1 MDRKQARAF
10 EGFVAE
16 SGDALLRMATLL
28 TADPDAAEDVYQET
42 LHRLA
47 MRWSRVD
54 SPRAFCRRVM
64 HNIVIDQARARKRR
78 PRELFAVHDRG
89 DPRAGDPVT
98 AAELRPALLAALGTL
113 TLQQRTVVVLRYFD
127 DLSENEV
134 AELLGVSPG
143 TVKSTASRAVAQLR
157 TQPGLIARD
166 RNRGPDLREPEDGR
180 RARDGLRLPGRHQG
194 HRPVPVGDQSRH
206 RAPEPL
212 PPLNPSRRPLT
223 ESV

>member
-1 MDRKQARAF
+1 VLPPGVVYGDDGDNREDHVDRKQARAF
-10 EGFVAE
+10 EGFVTQ
-16 SGDALLRMATLL
+16 SGDALLRMAMLL

-78 PRELFAVHDRG
+78 PQELFAGHDRG

-98 AAELRPALLAALGTL
+98 AADLRPALLAALGTL
-113 TLQQRTVVVLRYFD
+113 TLQQRTIVVLRYFD

-134 AELLGVSPG
+134 AELLRVSPG

-157 TQPGLIARD
+157 TQPGLIALFATDTTR
-166 RNRGPDLREPEDGR
+166 
-180 RARDGLRLPGRHQG
+180 
-194 HRPVPVGDQSRH
+194 
-206 RAPEPL
+206 
-212 PPLNPSRRPLT
+212 
-223 ESV
+223 